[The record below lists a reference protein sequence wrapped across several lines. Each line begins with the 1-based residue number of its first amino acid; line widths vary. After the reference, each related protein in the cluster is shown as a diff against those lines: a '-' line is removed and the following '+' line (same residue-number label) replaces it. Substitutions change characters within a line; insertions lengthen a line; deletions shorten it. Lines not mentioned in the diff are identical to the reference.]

1 MISINLN
8 NKENLKLTPIFVK
21 NRIPYIRNENNGCI
35 TIALPEKRIPQ
46 YKILNKSAVEFSDLM
61 DGTNTVQM
69 ILDLLAKKYGEN
81 HRTAITADMGIVLST
96 FLSLKLIIFKK
107 GEFPTMDGI
116 TMPLNDK
123 LVVKFAFE
131 HDLNNIVLALDSVK
145 TSDNFT
151 FSSPLAYNAIPNLLQ
166 LRSSVFE
173 LGKIYFLLLDD
184 TETIRGI
191 AEFETSAISRYI
203 TNSVAILSYV
213 SCPSKN
219 LDEFVK
225 GCASLIN
232 KVALCST
239 TKIRTYIPVDQP
251 EAIESF
257 SHSGFEKAAFLKEEY
272 GKIDV
277 CMMDYFV

>member
-151 FSSPLAYNAIPNLLQ
+151 F
-166 LRSSVFE
+166 
-173 LGKIYFLLLDD
+173 
-184 TETIRGI
+184 
-191 AEFETSAISRYI
+191 
-203 TNSVAILSYV
+203 
-213 SCPSKN
+213 
-219 LDEFVK
+219 
-225 GCASLIN
+225 
-232 KVALCST
+232 
-239 TKIRTYIPVDQP
+239 
-251 EAIESF
+251 
-257 SHSGFEKAAFLKEEY
+257 
-272 GKIDV
+272 
-277 CMMDYFV
+277 

>member
-1 MISINLN
+1 
-8 NKENLKLTPIFVK
+8 
-21 NRIPYIRNENNGCI
+21 
-35 TIALPEKRIPQ
+35 
-46 YKILNKSAVEFSDLM
+46 
-61 DGTNTVQM
+61 
-69 ILDLLAKKYGEN
+69 
-81 HRTAITADMGIVLST
+81 
-96 FLSLKLIIFKK
+96 
-107 GEFPTMDGI
+107 
-116 TMPLNDK
+116 MPLNDK

-151 FSSPLAYNAIPNLLQ
+151 FSSPLAYNAIPDLLQ

>member
-46 YKILNKSAVEFSDLM
+46 YKILNKSAVEFSNLM

-131 HDLNNIVLALDSVK
+131 HDLKNIVLALDSVK

-151 FSSPLAYNAIPNLLQ
+151 FSSPLAYNAIPDLLQ
-166 LRSSVFE
+166 LRSSVFPRLNSNHLIQLILRKPHFCRE
-173 LGKIYFLLLDD
+173 SQSNLQLNLCAKAVLLH
-184 TETIRGI
+184 R
-191 AEFETSAISRYI
+191 
-203 TNSVAILSYV
+203 
-213 SCPSKN
+213 SK
-219 LDEFVK
+219 K
-225 GCASLIN
+225 CA
-232 KVALCST
+232 A
-239 TKIRTYIPVDQP
+239 
-251 EAIESF
+251 
-257 SHSGFEKAAFLKEEY
+257 
-272 GKIDV
+272 
-277 CMMDYFV
+277 

>member
-46 YKILNKSAVEFSDLM
+46 YKILNKSAVEFSNLM

-81 HRTAITADMGIVLST
+81 HRTAITADMGRVLST

-131 HDLNNIVLALDSVK
+131 HDLKNIVLALDSVK

-151 FSSPLAYNAIPNLLQ
+151 FSSPLAYNAIPDLLQ

-173 LGKIYFLLLDD
+173 LGKIYFYSWMTRKLSVELQNLKHL
-184 TETIRGI
+184 
-191 AEFETSAISRYI
+191 RYPNI
-203 TNSVAILSYV
+203 
-213 SCPSKN
+213 
-219 LDEFVK
+219 
-225 GCASLIN
+225 
-232 KVALCST
+232 
-239 TKIRTYIPVDQP
+239 
-251 EAIESF
+251 
-257 SHSGFEKAAFLKEEY
+257 
-272 GKIDV
+272 
-277 CMMDYFV
+277 

>member
-1 MISINLN
+1 MLERTISRKVVEWLYGHGIIERSESNIYVY
-8 NKENLKLTPIFVK
+8 KENLKLTPIFVK

-151 FSSPLAYNAIPNLLQ
+151 FSSPLAYNAIL
-166 LRSSVFE
+166 
-173 LGKIYFLLLDD
+173 
-184 TETIRGI
+184 
-191 AEFETSAISRYI
+191 
-203 TNSVAILSYV
+203 AILLMNILWNDFRFEV
-213 SCPSKN
+213 RKDETRQTVPCKN
-219 LDEFVK
+219 FVFDRN
-225 GCASLIN
+225 CRRI
-232 KVALCST
+232 
-239 TKIRTYIPVDQP
+239 
-251 EAIESF
+251 
-257 SHSGFEKAAFLKEEY
+257 
-272 GKIDV
+272 IDSQ
-277 CMMDYFV
+277 